1 MSATTGKVGRPPIGH
16 KVQVHIPPAIL
27 ARVDEIASST
37 GVTRSDVI
45 RRLLGE
51 ALGS

>member
-1 MSATTGKVGRPPIGH
+1 MPTSAKIGRPPIGH
-16 KVQVHIPPAIL
+16 KVQVHLPPSIL
-27 ARVDEIASST
+27 SRVDEIASSE

-51 ALGS
+51 ALDG